1 MAASIQHH
9 EIKPSFTHAP
19 PIPGD
24 YQQISSRAAEVVS
37 SSLQLKRQ
45 ELAEVAAKGPLDQAL
60 SIANG
65 DDLDEAS
72 IALLARRP
80 EAAVVHALAANNRV
94 RINHTVLRA
103 LIERGR
109 DDPKLAQF
117 LLRREDLHLCH
128 LRLFLNAD
136 AEQRRHLIA
145 ITCHSRLGRSCRG
158 ELSHGVDAG
167 KLARLELAA
176 LNRDIDAFKNMLSH
190 ALRCDL
196 SIASRIAEDKSGE
209 VMALVMVALGLPV
222 ENVARL
228 LQSGFPEICK
238 TKATFRTLI
247 NIVGRVPRPAA
258 IHILLA
264 IVNDQAPIARDPRAS

>member
-1 MAASIQHH
+1 MAASIQHR
-9 EIKPSFTHAP
+9 EIEPTFTQTP
-19 PIPGD
+19 PIPRD
-24 YQQISSRAAEVVS
+24 HQQIGSHAADFVS
-37 SSLQLKRQ
+37 PDLRFKRE
-45 ELAEVAAKGPLDQAL
+45 ELAEVAAKGSVDQAL
-60 SIANG
+60 AIANG

-72 IALLARRP
+72 IVLLAHRP
-80 EAAVVHALAANNRV
+80 EATVVHALAANNRV

-109 DDPKLAQF
+109 NDPKLAQF

-145 ITCHSRLGRSCRG
+145 ITCRSRLGRVCRG
-158 ELSHGVDAG
+158 ELCRGFDAG

-176 LNRDIDAFKNMLSH
+176 LNRDLDAFRNMLSH
-190 ALRCDL
+190 ALCCDL
-196 SIASRIAEDKSGE
+196 STASRIAEDKSGE

-238 TKATFRTLI
+238 TKAAFRTLI

-264 IVNDQAPIARDPRAS
+264 IVNDRAPVAA